1 MDKYRLYKIVLN
13 PSHTKEADWTQSVVA
28 ETTDLSK
35 AQETLEKLLM
45 GVFKEDKRL
54 PIGKEPETG
63 DKVLPNSILR
73 NYSHVTLLKLHNPGI
88 VNIWEL
94 SGAKIP
100 KDTFPYSYIIIDNR
114 PGIGQMA
121 IQMKTDAWSDPDT
134 VAKLLE
140 DNLNRILKDQST
152 GLEIEIRYKYLPTEF
167 FKYVKQRKKDD
178 GVFVKHIYF
187 EFTNPKFETPI
198 DTAVDTTGHLRQLM
212 NMLSE
217 LGGAKAKLQVDAPKK
232 NELIR
237 RKLKDIKQMV
247 SLVSTNGY
255 SLKVE
260 FNDKSKYTCNE
271 FMLHDD
277 EMKENILSDF
287 RDGQKHN
294 LFEFELFHWL
304 DEMLKKEKDCDYQD
318 EQPIRSKP
326 ARKSKQKV
334 S

>member
-1 MDKYRLYKIVLN
+1 MDKYRLYKIVLK
-13 PSHTKEADWTQSVVA
+13 PCHIKEADWTQSVVA
-28 ETTDLSK
+28 GTTDLSN
-35 AQETLEKLLM
+35 AQEILEKLLIS
-45 GVFKEDKRL
+45 VFKEDRRL

-73 NYSHVTLLKLHNPGI
+73 NDNYVTLLKLHNPGI

-100 KDTFPYSYIIIDNR
+100 KDTFPYSYIVIDNR

-167 FKYVKQRKKDD
+167 FKFVKQRKKDD
-178 GVFVKHIYF
+178 GVTVKHIYF
-187 EFTNPKFETPI
+187 ELTNPEFETPI
-198 DTAVDTTGHLRQLM
+198 ETAVDTTGHIRQLM
-212 NMLSE
+212 NMLSQ
-217 LGGAKAKLQVDAPKK
+217 LGGAKAKLQIDAPKK
-232 NELIR
+232 NELIK

-247 SLVSTNGY
+247 SLVATNGY

-260 FNDKSKYTCNE
+260 FNDNSSYTCNQL
-271 FMLHDD
+271 MLHDD
-277 EMKENILSDF
+277 DMKETILSDF

-294 LFEFELFHWL
+294 FFEFELFHWL

-318 EQPIRSKP
+318 EQPIRFKP
-326 ARKSKQKV
+326 ARKNKQKV

>member
-1 MDKYRLYKIVLN
+1 MEKYRLYKFVFQ
-13 PSHTKEADWTQSVVA
+13 PSHTKEVDWTQSVVA
-28 ETTDLSK
+28 KTTNLSK
-35 AQETLEKLLM
+35 AQDIFEELLI

-54 PIGKEPETG
+54 PIGKEPTTG

-73 NYSHVTLLKLHNPGI
+73 NDNQVTLLKLHNPGI

-94 SGAKIP
+94 NGAKIP

-114 PGIGQMA
+114 HGIGQLA
-121 IQMKTDAWSDPDT
+121 IQMKTDAWSNPDT

-140 DNLNRILKDQST
+140 DNLNRILNDYGT

-167 FKYVKQRKKDD
+167 FKYVKQRRKDE
-178 GVFVKHIYF
+178 GVIVKRIFF
-187 EFTNPKFETPI
+187 EFTNPEFETPI
-198 DTAVDTTGHLRQLM
+198 ETAVETSGHLRQLM
-212 NMLSE
+212 NMLSQ
-217 LGGAKAKLQVDAPKK
+217 LGGAKAKLQVDAPQKK
-232 NELIR
+232 ELIK

-255 SLKVE
+255 RLKVE
-260 FNDKSKYTCNE
+260 FSDKSTYTCDE
-271 FMLHDD
+271 LMIHDD
-277 EMKENILSDF
+277 DMKETVLTDF

-304 DEMLKKEKDCDYQD
+304 DEMRKKEKDCDYH
-318 EQPIRSKP
+318 EQPIRVKP
-326 ARKSKQKV
+326 ARNNKQEV

>member
-1 MDKYRLYKIVLN
+1 MESYRLYKFVLG
-13 PSHTKEADWTQSVVA
+13 PSHTKEGDWTQSAVV
-28 ETTDLSK
+28 EVTDLSK
-35 AQETLEKLLM
+35 AQESFEKILKD
-45 GVFKEDKRL
+45 VFKNDRRL

-73 NYSHVTLLKLHNPGI
+73 NNNYVTLLQLHNPGK

-94 SGAKIP
+94 SGAKIL
-100 KDTFPYSYIIIDNR
+100 KDTFPYSYIVIDNR
-114 PGIGQMA
+114 PGIGQLA
-121 IQMKTDAWSDPDT
+121 IQKNTDAWIDPDT
-134 VAKLLE
+134 VAKLLQ
-140 DNLNRILKDQST
+140 DNLNRILKDQGT
-152 GLEIEIRYKYLPTEF
+152 GLEIEIRYKYLPTSF
-167 FKYVKQRKKDD
+167 FEYLKKRRKEAGIYVK
-178 GVFVKHIYF
+178 HLYF

-198 DTAVDTTGHLRQLM
+198 DTAVDTSGHLRQLM

-247 SLVSTNGY
+247 SLVATNGY

-260 FNDKSKYTCNE
+260 FNDKSKYTCDE
-271 FMLHDD
+271 LMLHDD
-277 EMKENILSDF
+277 EMKETILSDF
-287 RDGQKHN
+287 RDGYKHG

-304 DEMLKKEKDCDYQD
+304 DEMLKKEKDSDYH
-318 EQPIRSKP
+318 ERPIRLKP
-326 ARKSKQKV
+326 ARKNKQEV